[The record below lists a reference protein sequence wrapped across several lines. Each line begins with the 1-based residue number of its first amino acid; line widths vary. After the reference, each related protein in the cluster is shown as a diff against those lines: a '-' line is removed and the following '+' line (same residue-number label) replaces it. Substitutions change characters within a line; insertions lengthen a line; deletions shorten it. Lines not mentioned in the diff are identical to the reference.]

1 LKDLVFPGMTI
12 EDFWED
18 GDKDRNEFEYEIS
31 LVTKQVHVKFMWPM
45 WRLHEL
51 YYLACVRGLQFIE
64 GRIYEEVFKSRSFD
78 LNIEMFELHTIYRLG
93 MLNIAMMTVMCTLV
107 HMANDE
113 KRLRFMNPTQIN
125 QLVLNPVINEKSGM
139 FKGMSK
145 KKRTIAIQNAQ
156 QNLTKEKRD
165 LASTHIGQLFQRFE
179 DRQCI
184 MAPFHFE

>member
-1 LKDLVFPGMTI
+1 MCTLV
-12 EDFWED
+12 
-18 GDKDRNEFEYEIS
+18 Y
-31 LVTKQVHVKFMWPM
+31 
-45 WRLHEL
+45 
-51 YYLACVRGLQFIE
+51 
-64 GRIYEEVFKSRSFD
+64 
-78 LNIEMFELHTIYRLG
+78 
-93 MLNIAMMTVMCTLV
+93 IAMMTVMCTLV

-184 MAPFHFE
+184 MAPFNFE